1 MQNYIEQ
8 IASLILRGGTVWQ
21 VVLKNCERLA
31 GAVQIPFVQR
41 IPDGEKVQGAPG
53 NLKRRK
59 VGDAAEG
66 RFLGQRAQGIECL
79 FCRIQI
85 ARLEG

>member
-8 IASLILRGGTVWQ
+8 IARLILRGVSVGQ
-21 VVLKNCERLA
+21 IVLKNCERLA
-31 GAVQIPFVQR
+31 GAVQVPFVQSV
-41 IPDGEKVQGAPG
+41 PDGEKVQGAPG

-59 VGDAAEG
+59 VSDAAKR

-79 FCRIQI
+79 FCRVQI